1 MPKSTQ
7 RPTMARRQLI
17 RLHTFVPDA
26 QDIDGWVPRLA
37 AWNQGNDALSRR
49 YAEAYVTPDAAKTR
63 KFIHDTNF
71 YTRNDAVIRLV
82 RALHRGELADPGE
95 LESAV
100 KKSASQSQY
109 AQALGRGLAGT
120 PQDGE
125 VSVMRYRSYSIA
137 KRVTRLN
144 SGRGVN

>member
-37 AWNQGNDALSRR
+37 AWNQGNDALLRR

-71 YTRNDAVIRLV
+71 YNRNDAVIRLV

-109 AQALGRGLAGT
+109 AQALGRGFGHLKAASAFI
-120 PQDGE
+120 DG
-125 VSVMRYRSYSIA
+125 SINEEA
-137 KRVTRLN
+137 LLEHLKT
-144 SGRGVN
+144 GRFPL